1 MKVKSLSHFRLCD
14 PMNCSLPGSSVH
26 GIFQARILKWVV
38 ISFSRGSFQ
47 PRDDLS
53 VLVKDAATSCHVVLC
68 CAWLLS
74 HVWLCATPW
83 VVACQ
88 APLSMGILQAR
99 ILEWVAVSFSR
110 GFAQPR
116 DQIWVTS
123 LQADSLPAEL
133 PGKPSVQVSSFT
145 QLCPTP
151 SNPVDY
157 STPGFP
163 VHHQCPE
170 LTQTHAHHIT
180 NGIQQYHPLSS
191 NSLSAFNLYQPQDLF
206 TGVSSL
212 HQVAEVLEF
221 QLQHQFFQWIFR
233 TEFL

>member
-1 MKVKSLSHFRLCD
+1 MLSLKWSESESEVVQSFPTLCD
-14 PMNCSLPGSSVH
+14 PMNYSLPGSSVH
-26 GIFQARILKWVV
+26 GIFQARVLKWVV

-47 PRDDLS
+47 PGDDLSVLVKDAATSCHVVRDDLS

-83 VVACQ
+83 VVPRQ

-133 PGKPSVQVSSFT
+133 PGKPSVQVSPFT
-145 QLCPTP
+145 QLCQTP

-191 NSLSAFNLYQPQDLF
+191 PSLSAFNIY
-206 TGVSSL
+206 
-212 HQVAEVLEF
+212 
-221 QLQHQFFQWIFR
+221 
-233 TEFL
+233 